1 MKWSQLGN
9 CRWNWKQPGHKQ
21 SDRSGSCHFYKRI
34 YPASLY
40 SLYRTELVEW
50 AWWPPVER
58 WNQSLHCAPKFRRH
72 SHHQQGHHDRLAVN
86 TIMKKPIIYLSIIAA
101 LVAGYAFAQDFG
113 QPMHREF
120 FRNVK
125 LNANRTDQLNAI
137 WDAIDSKKPNTTL
150 IRIMLT
156 RDGTNDVTIGVMET
170 VRVKI
175 VED

>member
-1 MKWSQLGN
+1 M
-9 CRWNWKQPGHKQ
+9 
-21 SDRSGSCHFYKRI
+21 
-34 YPASLY
+34 
-40 SLYRTELVEW
+40 
-50 AWWPPVER
+50 
-58 WNQSLHCAPKFRRH
+58 
-72 SHHQQGHHDRLAVN
+72 AVN
-86 TIMKKPIIYLSIIAA
+86 TIMKKPIIYLSILAA
-101 LVAGYAFAQDFG
+101 LVAGYTFAQDFG
-113 QPMHREF
+113 QPMHREM

-137 WDAIDSKKPNTTL
+137 WDAIDSKKLNTTL